1 MEVVTTIAQVRAARP
16 RFASL
21 GLVPT
26 MGFLHAG
33 HLSLVARAKADCGSV
48 AVSIFVNP
56 TQFGPTE
63 DLARYPRD
71 LGRDLALLAE
81 AGCDLVLTPEPCE
94 IYPAGFA
101 TRIDVGPIAQRLEGA
116 ARPGHFAGVAT
127 VVAKLFNIFQPTRA
141 YFGQK
146 DVQQTLVIRRM
157 ARDLDMAVEVI
168 VAPTVREADGLAL
181 SSRNKYLT
189 AGERRSAAVLHRAL
203 DEARRRLAE
212 GERDGRALR
221 RLIEATIAQ
230 EPAVE
235 IDYVSIA
242 DPETLA
248 ELSWITGPALASL
261 AARIGTTRLIDN
273 LRLDDVAG
281 RPGPLEAEERII
293 AACASTNDSW
303 MS

>member
-1 MEVVTTIAQVRAARP
+1 MEVVRTIAEVRAARP
-16 RFASL
+16 SFPKL

-33 HLSLVARAKADCGSV
+33 HLSLVERAKADCGAV

-71 LGRDLALLAE
+71 LERDLQLLAQ
-81 AGCDLVLTPEPCE
+81 AGTDLVLTPEPSE

-101 TRIDVGPIAQRLEGA
+101 TSIDVGPIAHRLEGA
-116 ARPGHFAGVAT
+116 SRPGHFAGVAT

-141 YFGQK
+141 YFGRK
-146 DVQQTLVIRRM
+146 DFQQTLVIRRM
-157 ARDLDMAVEVI
+157 ARDLDLPVEVI
-168 VAPTVREADGLAL
+168 VAPTVREPDGLAM

-189 AGERRSAAVLHRAL
+189 AQERCAAALLHHALQAGRRAW
-203 DEARRRLAE
+203 AG

-221 RLIEATIAQ
+221 RLIETTIAQ
-230 EPAVE
+230 EPAFG

-242 DPETLA
+242 DPETLE
-248 ELSWITGPALASL
+248 ELPWLTGPAVALL
-261 AARIGTTRLIDN
+261 AARLGTTRLIDN
-273 LRLDDVAG
+273 LRLD
-281 RPGPLEAEERII
+281 EA
-293 AACASTNDSW
+293 ADA
-303 MS
+303 